1 MNLRDY
7 VRDVADFPEAGIVFR
22 DVMPLLAD
30 PVAFSHAL
38 EQLAHAVPPGG
49 ADRIAAIEARGFVF
63 GAALATRLRIGLVP
77 IRKPGKLPAPVV
89 GIDYAL
95 EYGRD
100 RLELPR
106 EVMRPGL
113 RVLLV
118 DDVLA
123 TGGTL
128 AAAARLIRL
137 CGCEPVAAG
146 VLIELEALGGRG
158 ALEGLRVHAVLRY

>member
-7 VRDVADFPEAGIVFR
+7 VRDVADFPEPGIVFR
-22 DVMPLLAD
+22 DVMPLLAN
-30 PVAFSHAL
+30 PAAFAQAL
-38 EQLAHAVPPGG
+38 ELLAHALPPGG
-49 ADRIAAIEARGFVF
+49 ADRVAAIEARGFVF
-63 GAALATRLRIGLVP
+63 GAALAARLGIGLVP

-89 GIDYAL
+89 GIDYEL

-113 RVLLV
+113 RVLLI

-128 AAAARLIRL
+128 AAAAGLIRL

-146 VLIELEALGGRG
+146 VLIELEPLHGRSALDGMP
-158 ALEGLRVHAVLRY
+158 VHSVLRY